1 MKYYT
6 YICIN
11 KLNIMKNLALVF
23 GLFILIT
30 SCKKYEGSY
39 KQVPEPVDTTTWQDS
54 YNNGGTLPGG
64 GTQTPNAIVGTQWR
78 LVKVVSAFSTVY
90 PNDTITFI
98 SSNRYVLNQNAQ
110 RPYTLSMVT
119 GSTNKSL
126 TLDFFYPF
134 GGSHYSGQ
142 VGQYF
147 VEDGQMSNIQFI
159 DLQNNTATIRAW
171 FVKI

>member
-1 MKYYT
+1 MK
-6 YICIN
+6 
-11 KLNIMKNLALVF
+11 KLILIF
-23 GLFILIT
+23 GLFLSIT

-39 KQVPEPVDTTTWQDS
+39 QQIPDPVDTTAWQDDYTS
-54 YNNGGTLPGG
+54 GGVLPGG
-64 GTQTPNAIVGTQWR
+64 GTHTPNTIVGTQWV
-78 LVKVVSAFSTVY
+78 LVKVVSAFSTNY

-110 RPYTLSMVT
+110 RPYTLSMIT

-134 GGSHYSGQ
+134 GGSNYSGQ
-142 VGQYF
+142 IGQYA
-147 VEDGQMSNIQFI
+147 VEDGMMSNIEFV